1 MTATVAPLGPRDVPT
16 LKALLS
22 RDPPSNL
29 YLLGLLEEFG
39 IAAPPGRAQFSFH
52 GHFRGDELT
61 AAVFVGGDGG
71 LVVPSASDE
80 RDVCAIAEQLAPAV
94 RLRAAVGER
103 VAVDALARLLCPTK
117 PRLA

>member
-1 MTATVAPLGPRDVPT
+1 MTATVEPLGAREVPK

-39 IAAPPGRAQFSFH
+39 IAAPPGRAQFAFH
-52 GHFRGDELT
+52 GHFRDGELT

-71 LVVPSASDE
+71 LLVPSASDE
-80 RDVCAIAEQLAPAV
+80 RDITAIAEQISPQV
-94 RLRAAVGER
+94 HLRAAVGE
-103 VAVDALARLLCPTK
+103 
-117 PRLA
+117 